1 MRGLCRVFPLRIG
14 QARCTSLAE
23 GGCMDLPVLD
33 RSLSRGGQPTASAR
47 DATRAFLHRATRIR
61 PPAAPG
67 NGDAVLLVVDE
78 LVANAMRHTRGSA
91 SLHLELNG
99 DHIDICVTDTSP
111 DRPTPRRPH
120 LDGTGGWGWQLINH
134 LATDVHIDPTPEG
147 GKAICARAPW

>member
-1 MRGLCRVFPLRIG
+1 
-14 QARCTSLAE
+14 
-23 GGCMDLPVLD
+23 MDLPVLD
-33 RSLSRGGQPTASAR
+33 RSLSRSGQPTASAR
-47 DATRAFLHRATRIR
+47 DATRAFLHRAARIR
-61 PPAAPG
+61 PPAEPG

-111 DRPTPRRPH
+111 DPPMPRRPH

-134 LATDVHIDPTPEG
+134 LATDVHIDPTPQG